1 MLASETHFLLAV
13 VVNGM
18 SSIMI
23 VVAGGVNI
31 VVIAVSSEM

>member
-1 MLASETHFLLAV
+1 MLSPETHFLLAV

-18 SSIMI
+18 FSI

-31 VVIAVSSEM
+31 VVIAVFSEM